1 MLYLY
6 QINEWLEGKNKE
18 DDDGVGAHLGCTRRS
33 MHA

>member
-6 QINEWLEGKNKE
+6 QINEWLEEKNKE
-18 DDDGVGAHLGCTRRS
+18 DDDGGANLGCTRRS